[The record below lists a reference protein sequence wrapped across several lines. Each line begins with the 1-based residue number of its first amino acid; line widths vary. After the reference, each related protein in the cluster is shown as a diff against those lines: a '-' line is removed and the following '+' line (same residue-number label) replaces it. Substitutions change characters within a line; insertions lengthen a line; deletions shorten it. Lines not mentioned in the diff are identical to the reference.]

1 MADSRFCSEEM
12 LCQFKASRAVAP
24 TVETGNVD
32 TGQGTRIL
40 LERGSF
46 VCSTRISPG
55 GATTAPQELNAGELV
70 ALLSSLRE
78 QLSDPPTGLDVDAL
92 QTFVDLIS
100 RAVTYEGQEGKE

>member
-55 GATTAPQELNAGELV
+55 ELRPLPRN
-70 ALLSSLRE
+70 
-78 QLSDPPTGLDVDAL
+78 
-92 QTFVDLIS
+92 
-100 RAVTYEGQEGKE
+100 